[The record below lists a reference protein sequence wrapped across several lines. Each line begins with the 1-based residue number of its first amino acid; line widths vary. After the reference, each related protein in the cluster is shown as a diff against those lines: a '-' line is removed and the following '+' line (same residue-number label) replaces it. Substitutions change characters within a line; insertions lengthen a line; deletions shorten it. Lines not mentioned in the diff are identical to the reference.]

1 MARQSKA
8 SFQKRE
14 KEKQRQQ
21 RQRDKEQQRIAAK
34 QRRAEA
40 GPRPADE
47 DPDLAGIVPGPQ
59 PLPEQWRYAEE
70 ADASRPSGEGDEE
83 DEG

>member
-21 RQRDKEQQRIAAK
+21 RARDKEQQRLASK
-34 QRRAEA
+34 QRRSEM
-40 GPRPADE
+40 GPRGEGE

-59 PLPEQWRYAEE
+59 PLPEQWRYADDSGP
-70 ADASRPSGEGDEE
+70 ADEGDEE
-83 DEG
+83 DDS